1 MARIKQIDFRRVT
14 ISLPSATVDKLKI
27 NKNKGEVSQY
37 INDLIE
43 EDMASTNEKQET
55 TEEFIESSR
64 KFREENEAFIK
75 DKRSSLE
82 ILREIRYHGK
92 Y

>member
-1 MARIKQIDFRRVT
+1 MARPNQIDFRRVT

-43 EDMASTNEKQET
+43 EDMASTNEKHET
-55 TEEFIESSR
+55 TEELIESLRQFR
-64 KFREENEAFIK
+64 KENEAFIK
-75 DKRSSLE
+75 DKRSSIE
-82 ILREIRYHGK
+82 IIREMRYHGK